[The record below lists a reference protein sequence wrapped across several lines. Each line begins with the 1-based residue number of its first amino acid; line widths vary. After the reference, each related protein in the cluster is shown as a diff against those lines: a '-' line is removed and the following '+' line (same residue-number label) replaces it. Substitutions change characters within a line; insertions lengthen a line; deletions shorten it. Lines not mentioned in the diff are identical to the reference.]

1 MLSPRWWLC
10 PKMKTELQ
18 AGRRPKR
25 RTTASRKAKRSSKA
39 MATGEEMGKG
49 RRKGAVG
56 AVWCGEGG
64 KRRSKCVGWGAGW
77 AVAVGT
83 GRETAA

>member
-1 MLSPRWWLC
+1 M
-10 PKMKTELQ
+10 PKNENRVASGEAT
-18 AGRRPKR
+18 KR

-39 MATGEEMGKG
+39 MATGEEKGKG